1 MRWEGWAGA
10 ILVDGCG
17 GLGSGQY
24 GGQNA
29 RTSKHSAVRRMGW
42 CNPGGVLWRLRVR
55 SICVAKIQRFPS
67 ILNSFARL
75 GCRLGRLGR
84 VVERLGGHA
93 GGGDNG
99 EGPRRCSP
107 QLAIFGGVGGLS
119 CVLGGYSGASGGLFG
134 APGGLLG
141 GLLRRL
147 GASWGHLGAS

>member
-93 GGGDNG
+93 GGGG
-99 EGPRRCSP
+99 GTTARG
-107 QLAIFGGVGGLS
+107 LAVVPPSLRSLAALAGYLAFLAVTLALLAGCL
-119 CVLGGYSGASGGLFG
+119 VLLADFLAAS
-134 APGGLLG
+134 
-141 GLLRRL
+141 
-147 GASWGHLGAS
+147 

>member
-84 VVERLGGHA
+84 VLGRLGSRA
-93 GGGDNG
+93 GRTNG